1 MATDIRGPI
10 AGAGPP
16 RDGTA
21 QQARHRTRSHASSH
35 HGVRGALITLEA
47 FQAATAIPS
56 AIFVVPT
63 MPREVLLRGPLT
75 LFSGYTVPA
84 LALGVLCGG
93 GALAALGAVVA
104 RPKLGALVSIA
115 AGLAM
120 TGFEVV
126 QIAAIGLTAPQTPAD
141 PRSWL
146 QEVYLAVGG
155 AIAILGAR
163 LWKAETGSYRLT
175 W

>member
-1 MATDIRGPI
+1 MATGIRGPI
-10 AGAGPP
+10 AGAEPP
-16 RDGTA
+16 RDGKA
-21 QQARHRTRSHASSH
+21 QHARHQTRQHASSH
-35 HGVRGALITLEA
+35 RGVRAALITLEA

-56 AIFVVPT
+56 AIFVVPN
-63 MPREVLLRGPLT
+63 MPREVLLHGPLT
-75 LFSGYTVPA
+75 LFSDYTVPA

-93 GALAALGAVVA
+93 GALVALGAVVA
-104 RPKLGALVSIA
+104 RPKLGALLSIA

-126 QIAAIGLTAPQTPAD
+126 QIAAIGLTALQTPAD

-146 QEVYLAVGG
+146 QEVYLAAGG